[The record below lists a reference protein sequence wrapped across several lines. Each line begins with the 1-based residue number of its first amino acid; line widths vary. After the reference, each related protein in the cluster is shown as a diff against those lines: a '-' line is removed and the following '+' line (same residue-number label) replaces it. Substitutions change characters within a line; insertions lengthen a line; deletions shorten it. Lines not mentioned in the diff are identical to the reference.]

1 MGKSEFSP
9 DFISRFLFLGEF
21 FSKTLLFD
29 AHEILNEL
37 INNSKLDIGWEIKTK
52 NLNFLFGFV
61 YGDFLY
67 TYQITNISKIAYQ
80 PEIKEIY
87 IHRSLLSETNI
98 DNHYLFIFEL
108 GCNGAL
114 SRERNFTFWIFL
126 SSLTIANIKTPS
138 DRTFR
143 NHMTNVIISLF
154 RRFGVR
160 WYQHNCT
167 SCTCLTK
174 MGR

>member
-1 MGKSEFSP
+1 MEIS
-9 DFISRFLFLGEF
+9 FIHIKLQTSLKLF
-21 FSKTLLFD
+21 
-29 AHEILNEL
+29 
-37 INNSKLDIGWEIKTK
+37 
-52 NLNFLFGFV
+52 
-61 YGDFLY
+61 
-67 TYQITNISKIAYQ
+67 YQL
-80 PEIKEIY
+80 EMKEKYIY
-87 IHRSLLSETNI
+87 RSLLSDPNI

-154 RRFGVR
+154 RRFGLR
-160 WYQHNCT
+160 
-167 SCTCLTK
+167 
-174 MGR
+174 